1 MMKMARRIVVSAAVI
16 AVVGGLVPA
25 MAADSVTV
33 KDFVVRIA
41 EAKELPSDSCDGATS
56 SLRRAGFNLP
66 VVDCSSPLTEGDVAR
81 ISGSIGIRVTTS
93 QPDAAF
99 STNQMDAFF
108 GAFNDDLSGATGT
121 DTHKPGHG
129 TDPLEKGKGKKK
141 GLRSPD
147 DPV

>member
-1 MMKMARRIVVSAAVI
+1 MGVATAVI
-16 AVVGGLVPA
+16 AVASLLVPA
-25 MAADSVTV
+25 MAADSVMV

-41 EAKELPSDSCDGATS
+41 HAKQLPAASCDSATG
-56 SLRRAGFNLP
+56 SLRQAGYNLP
-66 VVDCSSPLTEGDVAR
+66 ALDCNSPLTEGNVAR
-81 ISGSIGIRVTTS
+81 ISNSVGIRVTTS

-99 STNQMDAFF
+99 SASSMDAFF

-121 DTHKPGHG
+121 DTHKEGHG

>member
-1 MMKMARRIVVSAAVI
+1 MKMERRMGVAAALIVV
-16 AVVGGLVPA
+16 VGLLAPA

-41 EAKELPSDSCDGATS
+41 DAKELPADSCDGATG
-56 SLRRAGFNLP
+56 SLRQAGFNLP
-66 VVDCSSPLTEGDVAR
+66 VLDCNSPLTEGDVAR
-81 ISGSIGIRVTTS
+81 ISSSIGIRVTTS

-99 STNQMDAFF
+99 SSSSMDAFF
-108 GAFNDDLSGATGT
+108 GAFDDDLSGATGT
-121 DTHKPGHG
+121 DTHKEGHG